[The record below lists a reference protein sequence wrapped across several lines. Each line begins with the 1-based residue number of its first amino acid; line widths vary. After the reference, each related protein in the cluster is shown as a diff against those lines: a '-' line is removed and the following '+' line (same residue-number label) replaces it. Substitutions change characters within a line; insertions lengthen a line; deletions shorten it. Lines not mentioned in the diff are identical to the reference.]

1 MQKTSDQIVYIV
13 DDDDAIRDSLSML
26 IQSDDLDCMA
36 FQSAESFLLNFIP
49 DISGCLLLDV
59 RMPGMS
65 GLDLQR
71 QLKEQDTRLPIIVMS
86 GHADIPTAV
95 EMMKNGAVDFYT
107 KPFDNMM
114 MLDSVKLCLKQS
126 EQLRKQVSFE
136 NTVDERIH
144 TLTKR
149 ETEVLTGVLE
159 GKASKVIAYDLGIS
173 VKTVDV
179 HRSRIMDKMKVRSLA
194 ELVRTI
200 LNSNKQNLLQ
210 QPLKSQ
216 VYDSRL

>member
-1 MQKTSDQIVYIV
+1 MIENIDQTVFIV

-26 IQSDDLDCMA
+26 MHSDDLQNKT
-36 FQSAESFLLNFIP
+36 FKSAESFLEQYNP
-49 DISGCLLLDV
+49 DLSGCLLLDV

-71 QLKEQDTRLPIIVMS
+71 HLIEQDSRLPIIVMS

-95 EMMKNGAVDFYT
+95 EMMKNGALDFYT

-114 MLDSVKLCLKQS
+114 LLDSIKICLQHN
-126 EQLRKQVSFE
+126 EQLRNQINFE
-136 NTVDERIH
+136 NIIDERIQ

-149 ETEVLTGVLE
+149 EREVLVGVLE

-179 HRSRIMDKMKVRSLA
+179 HRSRIMEKMKVRSLA

-200 LNSNKQNLLQ
+200 LNSNKENLLQ
-210 QPLKSQ
+210 QPQQNQERNFL
-216 VYDSRL
+216 

>member
-1 MQKTSDQIVYIV
+1 
-13 DDDDAIRDSLSML
+13 
-26 IQSDDLDCMA
+26 
-36 FQSAESFLLNFIP
+36 
-49 DISGCLLLDV
+49 
-59 RMPGMS
+59 MPGMS

-71 QLKEQDTRLPIIVMS
+71 HLIEQDSRLPIIVMS

-95 EMMKNGAVDFYT
+95 EMMKNGALDFYT

-114 MLDSVKLCLKQS
+114 LLDSIKICLQHN
-126 EQLRKQVSFE
+126 EQLRNQINFE
-136 NTVDERIH
+136 NIIDERIQ

-149 ETEVLTGVLE
+149 EREVLVGVLE

-179 HRSRIMDKMKVRSLA
+179 HRSRIMEKMKVRSLA

-200 LNSNKQNLLQ
+200 LNSNKENLLQ
-210 QPLKSQ
+210 QPQQKQERNFL
-216 VYDSRL
+216 